1 MSRAKRRRARRAR
14 NRQWHTEL
22 KLSLYQIPVAI
33 GRITR
38 SRALECAVVHR
49 TQFNGHPLMFIGFG
63 LSISMEGPLVGYGLM
78 ANLAIPAL
86 SPITQYE
93 GILIPKARAEAVRKG
108 VNGMILGSHFAT
120 TSVRQMV
127 INGFSYQPNALSSTI
142 AGGVRLDIDK
152 WHGRGGGSICN
163 HETDNPN
170 AELVRDSSGDGY
182 GIFVCSL
189 RRIAAGE
196 FIHVDYGK
204 MFVNS
209 SKSNI

>member
-1 MSRAKRRRARRAR
+1 MSP
-14 NRQWHTEL
+14 
-22 KLSLYQIPVAI
+22 YQVPVAT
-33 GRITR
+33 GRVTR
-38 SRALECAVVHR
+38 SRVLECAVIHR
-49 TQFNGHPLMFIGFG
+49 TQLNGHPLMFVGFG
-63 LSISMEGPLVGYGLM
+63 LSISMEGPRVGYGLM

-93 GILIPKARAEAVRKG
+93 GILIPKARAEAMRKG
-108 VNGMILGSHFAT
+108 ANGMTLGSHFAT

-127 INGFSYQPNALSSTI
+127 INGFSYQPNATNSTI
-142 AGGVRLDIDK
+142 FGGVRLDMNQ

-163 HETDNPN
+163 HDAENPN

-189 RRIAAGE
+189 RQIVAGE

-204 MFVNS
+204 MFLNS